1 MKKVLKLLIAGLLY
15 MIMLPVQ
22 AQDTLVLSLDSAVSY
37 ALQHNK
43 TLVNSKYAIDKT
55 QQQYKETVAK
65 GLPQVDASMD
75 YNNFLGA
82 TASLEINPHAPPAV
96 IEFNPTSSLKAG
108 VNQLLFSGNYWVGL
122 KLAKL
127 AKKMS
132 EEKYQKDELDVK
144 EQTIQSYFTILA
156 SKQILQ
162 TLRENKKNAEIIYN
176 QTENMA
182 KAGLIEQTDAEKLS
196 VMVTSVD
203 NAVKSAERN
212 LELAY
217 NLVRFNLG
225 LPGNQPLKLSDN
237 LAKVEARLNIDLS
250 SPFKIQNNV
259 DYRLLSIQGEMAKK
273 NIDMAKSNYLPTLVG
288 FYSYTKK
295 LIKPKFDMS
304 PEHILGVKLSVP
316 IFSSGDRKAKL
327 NQAKIDLNINEN
339 TKALLTDRL
348 TLQEK
353 QLRYN
358 YNNLVEQYLSQKE
371 NVKIAK
377 NVLDQMNLKFQQG
390 LVSSLDLT
398 SANNDYLKA
407 EIDFVTTKMKQL
419 QAQLALRKLNNNL

>member
-1 MKKVLKLLIAGLLY
+1 MKRILKLLITGILFWGAVQ
-15 MIMLPVQ
+15 VQ

-43 TLVNSKYAIDKT
+43 TLVNSKFAIDKS
-55 QQQYKETVAK
+55 QQQYKETLSK

-75 YNNFLGA
+75 YNSFLGA
-82 TASLEINPHAPPAV
+82 TASLELNPNVPPAI

-127 AKKMS
+127 AEKMS

-144 EQTIQSYFTILA
+144 EQTIQSYFSILA
-156 SKQILQ
+156 SQQILK
-162 TLRENKKNAEIIYN
+162 TLKENKKNAEIIYR

-182 KAGLIEQTDAEKLS
+182 KAGLIEQTDADKLS

-203 NAVKSAERN
+203 NAVKSAQRN

-217 NLVRFNLG
+217 NLLRFNLG
-225 LPGNQPLKLSDN
+225 LPSNQPVKLSNN
-237 LAKVEARLNIDLS
+237 LKEVEAYLRIDAS
-250 SPFKIQNNV
+250 SPFNVQNNI

-273 NIDMAKSNYLPTLVG
+273 NIDMAKSNYLPVLVG
-288 FYSYTKK
+288 YYSYTKK

-304 PEHILGVKLSVP
+304 PEHVLGVKLSVP
-316 IFSSGDRKAKL
+316 IFSSGDRKSKL

-390 LVSSLDLT
+390 VVSSLDLT

-407 EIDFVTTKMKQL
+407 EIDFVTTKMKLL
-419 QAQLALRKLNNNL
+419 QAELAIRKLNSNL